1 MPLGTPYVT
10 PQVLTTAPLGVSWSI
25 IPFPKSSDAE
35 QLAAQTDVC
44 WRATSIVDTYC
55 NQVLRATVDNEE
67 LSGPGGPRVGIQRDT
82 GNGVL
87 VMRRW
92 PVTEVLAIQTARNR
106 QFPRA
111 WSPVPAGQY
120 EPERPLINSYTD
132 TASATSPDGGASILL
147 APGYLDW
154 REGRNATRL
163 LVSYTNGW
171 PHTSLTAPA
180 AAGDSTLSVDDV
192 TGFTGAAAFAYD
204 GVSTETVSVLSVAA
218 TSPLALPNGIGTAQ
232 TGPGVLTLTAP
243 LAHAHDAG
251 VVVSSLPANVM
262 WAAALAAAAQA
273 LEAGITSVSIQ
284 NLSGAMGEGGKGVTD
299 VTEGYKS
306 LLEPFRR
313 IV

>member
-10 PQVLTTAPLGVSWSI
+10 PQMLRTAPLGVSWSI

-67 LSGPGGPRVGIQRDT
+67 LSGPGGARVGVQRDT

-92 PVTEVLAIQTARNR
+92 PVTAVLAVQTARNR
-106 QFPRA
+106 QFPRV
-111 WSPVPAGQY
+111 WTQVPVGQY
-120 EPERPLINSYTD
+120 VPERPLINSYTD
-132 TASATSPDGGASILL
+132 TASATTPDGGASILL
-147 APGYLDW
+147 APGYVDW
-154 REGRNATRL
+154 REGRNGTRL

-171 PHTSLTAPA
+171 PHTSLTAA
-180 AAGDSTLSVDDV
+180 AATGDSTLHVDDV
-192 TGFTGAAAFAYD
+192 TGFAGAAAFAYD
-204 GVSTETVSVLSVAA
+204 GVSTETASVLSVTA
-218 TSPLALPNGIGTAQ
+218 TSPLALPNGVGAAQ

-243 LAHAHDAG
+243 LAHAHDTG

-284 NLSGAMGEGGKGVTD
+284 NLSGAMGEGGKGVAD
-299 VTEGYKS
+299 VTAGYKS

-313 IV
+313 II